1 MIPTSALTSII
12 PLFLAVLTFI
22 IVMLLPALIELKK
35 PKDAGPRIML
45 EDALYLQIF
54 HTSPDIPLLDGDD
67 EKVELNPKIIE
78 KMATVLAVLPKLEV

>member
-45 EDALYLQIF
+45 EDTLYLQIF
-54 HTSPDIPLLDGDD
+54 HVSSDIPLLDADD
-67 EKVELNPKIIE
+67 EKVELNQKIIE
-78 KMATVLAVLPKLEV
+78 KMATVLAVLPRLEA